1 MNNAVRKS
9 LARTFE
15 EVSIPASESASV
27 VDIGRKLI
35 PIEAL
40 DEIGQAA
47 FAGMKSLNRFSLRS
61 NVMILGQLYSLG
73 RKLISKDL

>member
-40 DEIGQAA
+40 DEIGRAA
-47 FAGMKSLNRFSLRS
+47 FAGMKSLNRFSLIY
-61 NVMILGQLYSLG
+61 NFTFWVNFV
-73 RKLISKDL
+73 